1 VATSF
6 LLSIYDL
13 ISVGLFDFHLV
24 LSESDELRSQDA
36 DRLGRNASF
45 DLEIV
50 SGIVHYKV
58 KYLT

>member
-1 VATSF
+1 MS
-6 LLSIYDL
+6 
-13 ISVGLFDFHLV
+13 LFDFHLA
-24 LSESDELRSQDA
+24 LCESDKLWSQDA

-50 SGIVHYKV
+50 SGIVHL